1 MSDFHNIYFRISQ
14 RIALLI
20 IKKCSENI
28 YANFP
33 PIQLLNFGASLHKI
47 VHFTSTKRNAIEKQ
61 FIAFSGTFTVEIIFF
76 RRLCVKKWVNEIFF
90 RSKICVLLNEEKSIS
105 PSTLDSDAEPFFTR
119 NAAFDTQC
127 RFNSP
132 KKMKFQRFFIF
143 LKKRRIFHLVKM
155 FYAGTKMNIW
165 QIVTGYSDN

>member
-76 RRLCVKKWVNEIFF
+76 GVYAWKNEWMKYFFVRKYVFYWMRKNQFPLPRSVLMLSHFLLATRLLIRNVDLIRQKKWNFYDFSFSWKRDE
-90 RSKICVLLNEEKSIS
+90 
-105 PSTLDSDAEPFFTR
+105 
-119 NAAFDTQC
+119 
-127 RFNSP
+127 
-132 KKMKFQRFFIF
+132 FFI
-143 LKKRRIFHLVKM
+143 
-155 FYAGTKMNIW
+155 
-165 QIVTGYSDN
+165 S